1 MINCKCKGCKERTPD
16 CHGYCDKY
24 AEFLAANEQL
34 KKKRKLDQ
42 MLRDREPYTR
52 GSIMEKRNRKI

>member
-1 MINCKCKGCKERTPD
+1 MINCKCKGCTERTPD

-34 KKKRKLDQ
+34 KKKRKMEQ
-42 MLRDREPYTR
+42 MHSTAYYTR
-52 GSIMEKRNRKI
+52 QSYVERIHKKK